1 MTVLVF
7 LLAVAAIVAVVLAIE
22 SRDDDT
28 QVARQPI
35 GLLTWLTRG
44 NWPTKVGGALIVVG
58 VGALL
63 RYAALNLEVP
73 PPFKLVAGVLIAGA
87 LGFISVSLPAVAARR
102 SVSLA
107 LAGSAFGVA
116 YLTAYSAF
124 ALFGYL
130 DNPEGLALLGVTS
143 VATAAYAVSRGAM
156 SLAVLSML
164 GAFLAPAFAIADPG
178 AAVVYGYYVGA
189 SLLTLVLVLLRG
201 WHPLIHL
208 SFLFTLGGGVFFAW
222 TAKYYTGADA
232 GVMLPMLLLLS
243 AIHVAMPI
251 LEKSTPRAS
260 WTTQADLIY
269 TIALPSV
276 AAMLAVLL
284 AANRPDLAT
293 ALVVLGVIWGVA
305 ALGYLATRKEGVAAH
320 ATIAALLVMLGVATQ
335 FRDLPWELI
344 ALAFSVVGLAVAVR
358 VRQPADRLH
367 NLLAGLVL
375 VFGAI
380 HILTSTASR
389 SIGPPFLHAVFIER
403 IVGATLLVWAG
414 ILCRRIRQ
422 PLDTLLLVA
431 GCAWAFVAL
440 GIEALRYD
448 LATFALLAHWG
459 TVLLSVSLW
468 LPGRKLRGLD
478 RHAGWLAGLVALTAV
493 WAVAGNLSGAVVW
506 ISLVAASLALVGLA
520 VRPVTTDDDTAERR
534 LAAALLAPATAA
546 IWATKAGALAGI
558 EHHQF
563 GLCVA
568 VLVAIAA
575 LAVGARARGTRGAW
589 VDVASDIGA
598 VAFAVVLTIATLFD
612 IARNPWAIGLELLCL
627 TGLGLITWIRAGLRR
642 PTETLVIALVLCI
655 ALVVQANLLR
665 LLGPPGDLDIGD
677 ILHLRFSAVLSLLWA
692 IVGSALTI
700 WSRRASSRALWFAGA
715 GLLVAAA
722 VKLLIVDFGSLGQL
736 ANILAVIAAGAV
748 FLLVGWLVPIPPSRS
763 SSAPADA
770 PQEERLGNDVAEAA
784 ASSGE
789 PDDHKKTAWTVA
801 VVLSLIGLLFSSQ
814 GKLLDPWREWYG
826 HAFEN
831 VGQRKSGGETSG
843 ARSQAMATVSRGVA
857 PGVTSRAQTAT
868 EALESGGA
876 ADESSEEPGQDSVF
890 DPAQG
895 VLGLRWGTPID
906 DVRRAF
912 PSDTRL
918 GDDKSKLWYNGPLQ
932 VESMTLPKAV
942 VIFAFDRA
950 GLASASIVTGADE
963 GPALA
968 RIFEARLG
976 NARYGRQPREGLYQH
991 VLEWSTAR
999 YGVRLQFISNSDD
1012 RAASGRPVDSTEIE
1026 IQPSPL
1032 STNLIETI
1040 ERPEPPRPT
1049 TASTKEYPPVSS
1061 TWGDR
1066 LNPNNNAPMGRFSA
1080 YYLRSGE
1087 PPQLIARDSVD
1098 DVSINYAWADFHGIK
1113 SEDFEGYWVGRFRYE
1128 KETPVYLTV
1137 DQSWSQT
1144 RVIVD
1149 RKLIYEGGS
1158 NARVPFVFSPGTHT
1172 VEVEY
1177 ANNWHTTSLSV
1188 NFVGAEEPL
1197 PRSELRARLRALAPE
1212 DAVVQFAAVYES
1224 GAQDNVVVLNL
1235 APSRVPVILV
1245 LNSYS
1250 SVHWVI
1256 KNPNRVDLRAVVY
1269 GGHAPGSRIQTDKK
1283 DDGVPRLLV
1292 EGALGSYDASP
1303 RCRCVGGLFHCE
1315 GGSLLDT
1322 VQSLSAMLGYSV
1334 AGVSGEYSPKAMN
1347 VPSIVVTPEVVADAR
1362 SALERIGN
1370 ARRECEKT
1378 RELHR

>member
-1 MTVLVF
+1 MTALVF
-7 LLAVAAIVAVVLAIE
+7 LLAVGAIIAVVLAIE
-22 SRDDDT
+22 SRGDDT
-28 QVARQPI
+28 SVARQPI

-63 RYAALNLEVP
+63 RYAALNLEIP
-73 PPFKLVAGVLIAGA
+73 PPFKLVAGVLIAAA
-87 LGFISVSLPAVAARR
+87 LGLISVSLPAVAARR

-143 VATAAYAVSRGAM
+143 VATGAYAVTRGAM

-164 GAFLAPAFAIADPG
+164 GAFIAPAFAVTDPG

-189 SLLTLVLVLLRG
+189 SLLTLVLVSLRG

-208 SFLFTLGGGVFFAW
+208 SFLFTLAGSVFFAW
-222 TAKYYTGADA
+222 TAQYYSGADA

-251 LEKSTPRAS
+251 LEKSAPRAS
-260 WTTQADLIY
+260 WTVRADLIY

-293 ALVVLGVIWGVA
+293 ALVLLGVIWGLA

-344 ALAFSVVGLAVAVR
+344 ALAFSVGSLAVATWVR
-358 VRQPADRLH
+358 RPADRLH

-403 IVGATLLVWAG
+403 IVGATLLVSAG

-422 PLDTLLLVA
+422 PLDTLLLVT
-431 GCAWAFVAL
+431 GCAWAFVAF

-448 LATFALLAHWG
+448 LATLALLAHWG
-459 TVLLSVSLW
+459 TVLLSASLW

-478 RHAGWLAGLVALTAV
+478 RHAGWLAGVVALTAV
-493 WAVAGNLSGAVVW
+493 WAVAGNLAGAVVW

-520 VRPVTTDDDTAERR
+520 VRPVTTDVDNAQRR

-575 LAVGARARGTRGAW
+575 LAAGARARGTRGAW

-627 TGLGLITWIRAGLRR
+627 AGLGLIAWTRAGRRR
-642 PTETLVIALVLCI
+642 PSGTLAIASVLGIALI
-655 ALVVQANLLR
+655 VQANLLR

-677 ILHLRFSAVLSLLWA
+677 ILRLKFTAVLSLLWA

-715 GLLVAAA
+715 GLLVGAA

-748 FLLVGWLVPIPPSRS
+748 FLLVGWLVPIPPARS
-763 SSAPADA
+763 SPAPAIA
-770 PQEERLGNDVAEAA
+770 PGERPDGDVAAA
-784 ASSGE
+784 TASSGE
-789 PDDHKKTAWTVA
+789 PDDHRKTAWTVA
-801 VVLSLIGLLFSSQ
+801 VVLSLVWLLFSSQ
-814 GKLLDPWREWYG
+814 GRLLEPWREWYG
-826 HAFEN
+826 HAFDN
-831 VGQRKSGGETSG
+831 VG
-843 ARSQAMATVSRGVA
+843 ARPHATTAASRGGT
-857 PGVTSRAQTAT
+857 PGPASPARAAT
-868 EALESGGA
+868 EALEPADA
-876 ADESSEEPGQDSVF
+876 ADASSEEPERDRLF
-890 DPAQG
+890 DPEHG

-906 DVRRAF
+906 EVRSVF
-912 PSDTRL
+912 PPDTDFV
-918 GDDKSKLWYNGPLQ
+918 GDNTKVWYNGPLQ
-932 VESMTLPKAV
+932 IESMTLPKTV
-942 VIFAFDRA
+942 VIFAFDRNR
-950 GLASASIVTGADE
+950 LASASIVTGADE

-968 RIFEARLG
+968 KIFEARLG
-976 NARYGRQPREGLYQH
+976 GARYGRQPRHDLYQH
-991 VLEWSTAR
+991 VLEWSTAG
-999 YGVRLQFISNSDD
+999 YGVRLQFTSNSDD
-1012 RAASGRPVDSTEIE
+1012 RTASGRPVDSTEID
-1026 IQPSPL
+1026 IQPSRL
-1032 STNLIETI
+1032 STNVIETI
-1040 ERPEPPRPT
+1040 ERPEPPRANP
-1049 TASTKEYPPVSS
+1049 ASTKEYPQVAS

-1066 LNPNNNAPMGRFSA
+1066 LNPNNKAPMGRFSA
-1080 YYLRSGE
+1080 HYLRSGE
-1087 PPQLIARDSVD
+1087 PPQLIATDTVD
-1098 DVSINYAWADFHGIK
+1098 EVSINYAWADFHGIK
-1113 SEDFEGYWVGRFRYE
+1113 SQDFEGYWVGRFRYE

-1149 RKLIYEGGS
+1149 RRLIYEGGS

-1188 NFVGAEEPL
+1188 NFVDAEEPL
-1197 PRSELRARLRALAPE
+1197 TRSELSARLHALAPE
-1212 DAVVQFAAVYES
+1212 NSVVRFAAVYES

-1235 APSRVPVILV
+1235 APSRAPVILV

-1250 SVHWVI
+1250 SVLWVV

-1269 GGHAPGSRIQTDKK
+1269 GGHAPGSRIQTDKV
-1283 DDGVPRLLV
+1283 DDRVPRLLV
-1292 EGALGSYDASP
+1292 EGELGSYDASP
-1303 RCRCVGGLFHCE
+1303 RCTCVGGLFHCE
-1315 GGSLLDT
+1315 GGSLLET
-1322 VQSLSAMLGYSV
+1322 VQSLSDMLGYSV
-1334 AGVSGEYSPKAMN
+1334 AGVSGEYSPKALN
-1347 VPSIVVTPEVVADAR
+1347 VPSIVVTPEVMADAR
-1362 SALERIGN
+1362 SALERVGN

-1378 RELHR
+1378 RELHH

>member
-1 MTVLVF
+1 VTVLVF
-7 LLAVAAIVAVVLAIE
+7 LLAVGAIVTVVLAIE
-22 SRDDDT
+22 SRDDAT
-28 QVARQPI
+28 QLARQPI
-35 GLLTWLTRG
+35 GLLTWLSRG

-63 RYAALNLEVP
+63 RYAALNLEIP
-73 PPFKLVAGVLIAGA
+73 PPFKLVAGVLIAAA

-102 SVSLA
+102 SVALA

-143 VATAAYAVSRGAM
+143 VAAGAYAVSRGAM

-178 AAVVYGYYVGA
+178 AAVVYGYYLGA
-189 SLLTLVLVLLRG
+189 SLLTLVLVWLRG

-208 SFLFTLGGGVFFAW
+208 SFLFTLVGGVFFAW
-222 TAKYYTGADA
+222 TAKYYAGADA
-232 GVMLPMLLLLS
+232 SVMLPMLLLLS

-251 LEKSTPRAS
+251 LEKSTPHAS
-260 WTTQADLIY
+260 WTVRADLIY
-269 TIALPSV
+269 TIALPSC
-276 AAMLAVLL
+276 AAMLAALL
-284 AANRPDLAT
+284 ATNRPDLAT
-293 ALVVLGVIWGVA
+293 ALVVLGAIWGVA

-344 ALAFSVVGLAVAVR
+344 ALAFGVVSLAGAAR

-380 HILTSTASR
+380 HILTSTAAR
-389 SIGPPFLHAVFIER
+389 SIGPPFLDAVFIER
-403 IVGATLLVWAG
+403 MVGATLLVLAG
-414 ILCRRIRQ
+414 IICRRIRQ

-431 GCAWAFVAL
+431 GCAWGFVAL

-448 LATFALLAHWG
+448 LATIALLAHWAS
-459 TVLLSVSLW
+459 VLLSVSLW

-478 RHAGWLAGLVALTAV
+478 RYAGWLAGVVAFTAI
-493 WAVAGNLSGAVVW
+493 WAVAGSVAGEAAWIGLVV
-506 ISLVAASLALVGLA
+506 ASLALVGLA
-520 VRPVTTDDDTAERR
+520 VRPVTTDVDTAERR

-558 EHHQF
+558 EDGQF

-568 VLVAIAA
+568 VLVAIVA
-575 LAVGARARGTRGAW
+575 LAAGARARGSRGVW

-598 VAFAVVLTIATLFD
+598 AAFAVVLTFATLFH

-627 TGLGLITWIRAGLRR
+627 AGLGLIAWIRADRKR
-642 PTETLVIALVLCI
+642 PIGTLAIASVLGIALI
-655 ALVVQANLLR
+655 VQANLLR

-677 ILHLRFSAVLSLLWA
+677 VLHLKFTAVLSLLWA

-700 WSRRASSRALWFAGA
+700 WSRRTSSRALWFAGA
-715 GLLVAAA
+715 GMLVGAA

-748 FLLVGWLVPIPPSRS
+748 FLLVGWLVPIPPPRPSPE
-763 SSAPADA
+763 PADA
-770 PQEERLGNDVAEAA
+770 PSEERLDTDVAEFA
-784 ASSGE
+784 ASRHE
-789 PDDHKKTAWTVA
+789 PDGHKKTAWTVA

-814 GKLLDPWREWYG
+814 GKLLDPWRGWYE
-826 HAFEN
+826 HAFET
-831 VGQRKSGGETSG
+831 VGQRKAGGETSG
-843 ARSQAMATVSRGVA
+843 APSDTTAVESRVVA
-857 PGVTSRAQTAT
+857 PGVTGRTQPTT
-868 EALESGGA
+868 ETIEPGTA
-876 ADESSEEPGQDSVF
+876 ADASSEKPEQDGPF
-890 DPAQG
+890 DPAHG

-918 GDDKSKLWYNGPLQ
+918 GDDKSKLWYSGPLQ

-942 VIFAFDRA
+942 VIFAFDQA

-976 NARYGRQPREGLYQH
+976 HARYGRQPRQGRYQH
-991 VLEWSTAR
+991 VMEWSTAQ

-1040 ERPEPPRPT
+1040 ERPEPSRPT
-1049 TASTKEYPPVSS
+1049 TAAAKEYPPVSS

-1066 LNPNNNAPMGRFSA
+1066 LNPNNKAPMGRFSA
-1080 YYLRSGE
+1080 FYLRSGE

-1098 DVSINYAWADFHGIK
+1098 DVSINYAWAEFHGIK

-1149 RKLIYEGGS
+1149 RRLIYEGSS

-1197 PRSELRARLRALAPE
+1197 PRS
-1212 DAVVQFAAVYES
+1212 
-1224 GAQDNVVVLNL
+1224 
-1235 APSRVPVILV
+1235 
-1245 LNSYS
+1245 
-1250 SVHWVI
+1250 
-1256 KNPNRVDLRAVVY
+1256 
-1269 GGHAPGSRIQTDKK
+1269 
-1283 DDGVPRLLV
+1283 
-1292 EGALGSYDASP
+1292 
-1303 RCRCVGGLFHCE
+1303 
-1315 GGSLLDT
+1315 
-1322 VQSLSAMLGYSV
+1322 
-1334 AGVSGEYSPKAMN
+1334 
-1347 VPSIVVTPEVVADAR
+1347 
-1362 SALERIGN
+1362 
-1370 ARRECEKT
+1370 
-1378 RELHR
+1378 